1 MVPPGA
7 GCKGSV
13 AASCIERSEFD
24 KGACRVEAEAATSL
38 KVATSLLAWRNDC
51 TSVLLPTPH
60 EILTGIYQQ
69 ESCTGQVEPL
79 RG

>member
-13 AASCIERSEFD
+13 AASCIERSELD

-38 KVATSLLAWRNDC
+38 KVATGLL
-51 TSVLLPTPH
+51 V
-60 EILTGIYQQ
+60 
-69 ESCTGQVEPL
+69 
-79 RG
+79 